1 MKKIV
6 YIINSIKNTGP
17 NQVLNNMVSAI
28 DKNKYKVFVISFMEG
43 TKEELTKIEIRRLY
57 IHMEYFRILL

>member
-1 MKKIV
+1 MRKIV

-43 TKEELTKIEIRRLY
+43 TKEELTKIMVLPV
-57 IHMEYFRILL
+57 FV